1 MASEREHARAIV
13 SAALSGDL
21 DLEQFQGRWPKSDD
35 PLLRA
40 VFEETEDTVEYEP
53 GSWFWFRRGA
63 DKSRFR
69 ETVPYKTLVVD
80 AMLLAED
87 FAEVPSE
94 RLVAI
99 RERLLREINLEQ
111 ENDELANDV
120 RAFVA
125 RQVGAE

>member
-1 MASEREHARAIV
+1 
-13 SAALSGDL
+13 
-21 DLEQFQGRWPKSDD
+21 
-35 PLLRA
+35 
-40 VFEETEDTVEYEP
+40 
-53 GSWFWFRRGA
+53 
-63 DKSRFR
+63 
-69 ETVPYKTLVVD
+69 
-80 AMLLAED
+80 MLPAED